1 MDYDPAVCGR
11 FTQATPN
18 ETIAEL
24 FQLPSAPDLAPRYNI
39 APTQDVAA
47 VRASSGGG
55 RELVPLRWGLLP
67 SWAGERSV
75 AARMIN
81 ARAETLADKP
91 AFRAAFRWRRCLVV
105 ADGFYEWQRLGGRT
119 QPHFI
124 GFADGR
130 PFGLAG
136 LWERWT
142 GDGSGPVES
151 CTIVTTAAN
160 GVVAPLHDR
169 MPAIL
174 DPGEFALWLDPEVR
188 DPEVLRPLLRPHAV
202 AAMRA
207 YPVSPLVNDPSH
219 DLAACR
225 EPLAAG

>member
-1 MDYDPAVCGR
+1 MCGR
-11 FTQATPN
+11 FTQAAPG
-18 ETIAEL
+18 EAIAEL
-24 FQLPSAPDLAPRYNI
+24 FQLPAVPVLAPRYNI

-47 VRASSGGG
+47 VRASARGR
-55 RELVPLRWGLLP
+55 RELVALHWGLLLP
-67 SWAGERSV
+67 WAGERSV

-91 AFRAAFRWRRCLVV
+91 AFRAAFRSRRCLVV
-105 ADGFYEWQRLGGRT
+105 ADGFYEWQRLGGRK

-142 GDGSGPVES
+142 GEGSGPVES

-160 GVVAPLHDR
+160 EVVAPLHDR
-169 MPAIL
+169 MPVIL
-174 DPGEFALWLDPEVR
+174 DPGQFPLWLDSEVR
-188 DPEVLRPLLRPHAV
+188 DPEALRPLLRPHAG

-207 YPVSPLVNDPSH
+207 YPVSPLVNDPAH
-219 DLAACR
+219 DLPACR